1 MPRVKNFLE
10 QVAPTSWGERQTIR
24 CPPAGDLIR
33 HNLQIQTNK
42 TPGKATLL
50 LKLTNYSPRT
60 DIKTQLGGYFIARAD
75 KLIAGLEGRF
85 NAGKKKNDPR
95 HKSCELGH

>member
-1 MPRVKNFLE
+1 M
-10 QVAPTSWGERQTIR
+10 ASWKERQGIR
-24 CPPAGDLIR
+24 CPPAGNLIR